1 MKLLKPK
8 IFTASTINLKIVRV
22 IMIPIITTQL
32 TCTIVPTDA
41 NNRILHNFLE
51 YYGGHTPHAILIFV
65 TNSIYRP
72 RGIKLSCIFFTHPL
86 FFDRNNNRSGEKMNR
101 FEC

>member
-1 MKLLKPK
+1 MHHP
-8 IFTASTINLKIVRV
+8 
-22 IMIPIITTQL
+22 
-32 TCTIVPTDA
+32 IVPTDA
-41 NNRILHNFLE
+41 NNRILHNLLE

-72 RGIKLSCIFFTHPL
+72 RGIKLSCVFFTHPL